1 MVFKRKADGSTE
13 QLKKRGR
20 PRKNAIAEEVKVE
33 VKEEATAG
41 APIVIK
47 DEEDVVIVANGSR
60 KSHAESPTS
69 VLSDEGASVASD
81 DATVVIE
88 TVTERTVVIET
99 VTQETVVMGA
109 ITEQM
114 LEEEQRL
121 AEERAK
127 REAEE
132 AEALLKAAP
141 TMDESSFNKLDQ
153 LLNQTKIYSQFL
165 LEQMDDIAL
174 GPSGKSAEK
183 RQGKTDVQDTKKKP
197 VVRGAAGK
205 AKKVKEAKEAMDA
218 QIAKVEEAEAEA
230 EAEEE
235 MVLEETK
242 LMTEE
247 ERNWNEQQEICP
259 LLTGG
264 RLKGYQLKGIKWM
277 ISLWQNGLN
286 GILADQMGLGKTV
299 QTIGLLSH
307 LKGNKMHG
315 PFLIVA
321 PLSTLSNWINE
332 IKRFVPTMNCLLY
345 HSSDGKPGREKLR
358 RQYMPLGVPKES
370 FPVIITSFE
379 VAMNDRR
386 FLAKYKWKF
395 IIVDEGHRLKNS
407 NCKLLR
413 ELKQLSAEN
422 LLLLTGTPLQNN
434 LPELWSLLNFILPN
448 IFTSLQEFQSWFDI
462 AGKAGSDSEDV
473 LESRKI
479 QVVSKLH
486 HILRPFLLRRLKV
499 DVEKSLPK
507 KKELILYTPM
517 TKKQKDYND
526 HLVKKT
532 LAEYFDVNGNTPGA
546 MSKARLN
553 CVCMQLRK
561 NCNHPDLFHSHYED
575 DLDYPPVDE
584 LVAQCAKFKLMDR
597 LLIHLR
603 DRGHKVLIFS
613 QMTKVLDLIEYY
625 LEERGHKPCRIDG
638 SVMQC
643 VRQEEIKAFNEDKE
657 RFVFILS
664 TRAGGLGI
672 NLTSAD
678 TVILYDS
685 DWNPHMDMQAMDRC
699 HRIGQTRP
707 VHVYRLAT
715 AKSVECRMLAVA
727 TGKLQLEHLVIEKGH
742 FKQEKES
749 SKVDLQ
755 EKDLIA
761 LLRNDL
767 CEEEEFV
774 QSREISDEDLAIA
787 LDRREM
793 VLGTEE
799 CANLGIPILPSKGPG
814 WEEVVHSGAQN
825 LLSSI
830 EGYRKVAT
838 TTTAV

>member
-1 MVFKRKADGSTE
+1 MCLVSSSEVVPSLLKQRAMVWKRKVVGNE
-13 QLKKRGR
+13 EPKKRGR
-20 PRKNAIAEEVKVE
+20 PRKNPIVEE
-33 VKEEATAG
+33 VKEEAKEEATAA
-41 APIVIK
+41 APIEIE
-47 DEEDVVIVANGSR
+47 EEDVVVVANGSG
-60 KSHAESPTS
+60 KAHAESPTS

-81 DATVVIE
+81 DATVTE
-88 TVTERTVVIET
+88 TVTEK
-99 VTQETVVMGA
+99 
-109 ITEQM
+109 M
-114 LEEEQRL
+114 LEEEKRL

-127 REAEE
+127 KEAEE

-141 TMDESSFNKLDQ
+141 TLDESSFSKLDQ

-165 LEQMDDIAL
+165 LERMDDIAM
-174 GPSGKSAEK
+174 GPCEK
-183 RQGKTDVQDTKKKP
+183 EDDKEDAKDIKKKP
-197 VVRGAAGK
+197 VGRVAAGK
-205 AKKVKEAKEAMDA
+205 AKRAKEAKEAMHA
-218 QIAKVEEAEAEA
+218 QLAKVEEAEAEE
-230 EAEEE
+230 EA
-235 MVLEETK
+235 VLEETK
-242 LMTEE
+242 FMTEE
-247 ERNWNEQQEICP
+247 ERNYKEQQEICP

-321 PLSTLSNWINE
+321 PLSTLSNWVNE

-345 HSSDGKPGREKLR
+345 HSSDGKAGREKLR
-358 RQYMPLGVPKES
+358 MQHMPTGVPKES

-386 FLAKYKWKF
+386 FLAKYKWKY
-395 IIVDEGHRLKNS
+395 IIVDEGHRLKNCD
-407 NCKLLR
+407 CKLLR

-462 AGKAGSDSEDV
+462 AGKAGSDREDV
-473 LESRKI
+473 LESRKV

-507 KKELILYTPM
+507 KKEIIFYTPM
-517 TKKQKDYND
+517 TEKQKQYND
-526 HLVKKT
+526 HLVAKT
-532 LAEYFDVNGNTPGA
+532 LAEYFDENGNTPGA

-575 DLDYPPVDE
+575 DLNYPPVDE
-584 LVAQCAKFKLMDR
+584 LVSECAKFKLMDR

-638 SVMQC
+638 GVKQN
-643 VRQEEIKAFNEDKE
+643 VRQDQIKAFNEDKE

-664 TRAGGLGI
+664 TRAGGFASI
-672 NLTSAD
+672 S
-678 TVILYDS
+678 
-685 DWNPHMDMQAMDRC
+685 
-699 HRIGQTRP
+699 
-707 VHVYRLAT
+707 
-715 AKSVECRMLAVA
+715 
-727 TGKLQLEHLVIEKGH
+727 
-742 FKQEKES
+742 
-749 SKVDLQ
+749 
-755 EKDLIA
+755 
-761 LLRNDL
+761 LL
-767 CEEEEFV
+767 
-774 QSREISDEDLAIA
+774 
-787 LDRREM
+787 
-793 VLGTEE
+793 
-799 CANLGIPILPSKGPG
+799 PILSTSFTTALFPRPSLSLS
-814 WEEVVHSGAQN
+814 HHQ
-825 LLSSI
+825 SSI
-830 EGYRKVAT
+830 RIQLICT
-838 TTTAV
+838 RTTTAEKHLKRKEKRTISPLLTIHKS